1 MKIIIIIT
9 TTNSKHI
16 AESISN
22 KLVDGNIS
30 PCVQISSPQN
40 SIYKWKNKIEISEEY
55 MIYVKIL
62 KKNRDIAK
70 KIILELHNYEIPEL
84 LEVQGD
90 ILNDSYSNWFK
101 KNSK

>member
-9 TTNSKHI
+9 TTNSKHV

-22 KLVDGNIS
+22 KLVDDNIS

-62 KKNRDIAK
+62 KKNREITK
-70 KIILELHNYEIPEL
+70 KIILELHNYEVPEL
-84 LEVQGD
+84 LEIQGD
-90 ILNDSYSNWFK
+90 IINDSYSNWFK